1 MKLKI
6 KPIVNGLFQATLSY
20 EEFEATAVGH
30 TKDEATKKA
39 LEWLKREIEL
49 SYEIEKAES
58 ACVEKNEEFELESI
72 EDELDDQEQSLYSG
86 EFLNDEIWLE
96 LEKEVQ
102 KLAMQV
108 AVVALKATLK
118 YAFRASIGGSVG
130 GLFF

>member
-1 MKLKI
+1 MKLII

-39 LEWLKREIEL
+39 LEWLKREIEMY
-49 SYEIEKAES
+49 YEIENAES
-58 ACVEKNEEFELESI
+58 SAIETDDKFEL
-72 EDELDDQEQSLYSG
+72 EDELDEQEQALYSG
-86 EFLNDEIWLE
+86 EFLNDEIWKG

-102 KLAMQV
+102 TLAMQIV
-108 AVVALKATLK
+108 MVALKATLK
-118 YAFRASIGGSVG
+118 YAFRASVGSSVG